1 MYRAA
6 IVGCGRKASTI
17 DDEAALRWLTNYD
30 IAPSTHASAYLA
42 NPKTKLVAAAS
53 RSRQSLERFAARW
66 KIHGLPLYTDY
77 REMLR
82 REKPDIV
89 SVTTHADV
97 RAQIVMDAARAGA
110 KGILCE
116 KAIATSLEEADR
128 MLEACKSSGAK
139 LLVNHPRRYHP
150 TYARAKELLDSGA
163 IGTLRSISGAMWTFL
178 IHNGTHLWD
187 MFRYFAGDVDWVSGT
202 VLETGEGD
210 PGGYG
215 VVHFKS
221 GVFALADV
229 ATMRGFT
236 LSLWGS
242 DGAIEMDM
250 FREGLRIVLY
260 EDAVRTNAQRP
271 SYQFRPRKVSRDECV
286 EIRPAVPPMQAA
298 LNDLIGSIEEDRD
311 PVSSGEDGRAALEIG
326 IAIHLSSRKG
336 GVHIPIPVDKEGRG
350 FRVVSR

>member
-30 IAPSTHASAYLA
+30 TAPSTHASAYLA
-42 NPKTKLVAAAS
+42 NPKTRLVTVAS
-53 RSRQSLERFAARW
+53 RSRLSLERFAARW
-66 KIHGLPLYTDY
+66 KIPELSLYTDY

-82 REKPDIV
+82 RENPDIV

-97 RAQIVMDAARAGA
+97 RTQIVRDAAKAGA
-110 KGILCE
+110 KGIMCE
-116 KAIATSLEEADR
+116 KAMATSLEEADR
-128 MLEACKSSGAK
+128 MLEACKSSGTK

-163 IGTLRSISGAMWTFL
+163 IGTLRSISGAMWTYI

-187 MFRYFAGDVDWVSGT
+187 MFKYFAGDADWVSGT
-202 VLETGEGD
+202 VLETGEND
-210 PGGYG
+210 LGGYG

-221 GVFALADV
+221 GVFAFADV

-242 DGAIEMDM
+242 DGAIETDM
-250 FREGLRIVLY
+250 FRDGLRIVLY
-260 EDAVRTNAQRP
+260 EDTVHTDAHRP
-271 SYQFRPRKVSRDECV
+271 SYQFRPRRISRDERV
-286 EIRPAVPPMQAA
+286 EIRPAIPPMQAA
-298 LNDLIGSIEEDRD
+298 LNDLIESIEGSRN
-311 PVSSGEDGRAALEIG
+311 PISNGHDGRAALEIG
-326 IAIHLSSRKG
+326 IAMHLSSRRG
-336 GVHIPIPVDKEGRG
+336 GVRIPIPVVGDGRKL
-350 FRVVSR
+350 RIVSR